1 MFPNR
6 IENVKRAQ
14 ATAAAC
20 PHFCYAVGMCGWV
33 YVRCQTH
40 HISHFGFQHKPQKT
54 VVVSHILSTQPARA
68 ISSLKKV
75 SKNGFR
81 CVKHHWERKSAAAT
95 RLQWTLGG
103 FVLCLITFGI
113 VPRGLRAHRLVIQ
126 QGPKKFK
133 IGESLAHCELAVR
146 PKALEVGMGELIR
159 PSVVVPLH
167 VRRCELDPR
176 RVDYDNELH

>member
-1 MFPNR
+1 M
-6 IENVKRAQ
+6 
-14 ATAAAC
+14 
-20 PHFCYAVGMCGWV
+20 
-33 YVRCQTH
+33 
-40 HISHFGFQHKPQKT
+40 
-54 VVVSHILSTQPARA
+54 
-68 ISSLKKV
+68 
-75 SKNGFR
+75 
-81 CVKHHWERKSAAAT
+81 
-95 RLQWTLGG
+95 LG
-103 FVLCLITFGI
+103 LITFGI